1 MEKEDIPTPG
11 LPEPEKYLP
20 RYRITRLTPRATS
33 TQYSSRDQL
42 KITLKIFLHDFDV
55 SSLLAAVQA
64 ALRKLS
70 TNRVDSLF
78 LATPVEAIP
87 LLGIGSGAVGPGQ
100 QEATDHLLGLWKGVE
115 QLIGEGKVGGAGL
128 CDLHPPVFF
137 SIYEQATV
145 KPTSVQVI
153 AMFRKIRNIKKTV
166 PRST

>member
-1 MEKEDIPTPG
+1 MF
-11 LPEPEKYLP
+11 
-20 RYRITRLTPRATS
+20 
-33 TQYSSRDQL
+33 SRDQL

-87 LLGIGSGAVGPGQ
+87 LLGIGSGAVGPDQ
-100 QEATDHLLGLWKGVE
+100 QEATEHLLGLWRGVE

-153 AMFRKIRNIKKTV
+153 AMIRNMKTLFPGQLEELLRGSGGAELLRQV
-166 PRST
+166 